1 MDWLS
6 PLIPVGISG
15 LAAGVYVAL
24 HFWNTAPPEGTEL
37 IGGDVVEKPI
47 PREIQQE
54 IDQDPEWWDREFH
67 KELAK
72 VQSKVEIDTGEDEY
86 IEERSLTSP
95 VIVMH
100 RVPKPYEYLGCTCRD
115 CKNARR
121 MR

>member
-15 LAAGVYVAL
+15 LAAGIYMAL
-24 HFWNTAPPEGTEL
+24 HFWNTAPLEP
-37 IGGDVVEKPI
+37 VEAPVTTTQVPI
-47 PREIQQE
+47 PREIRQE

-67 KELAK
+67 KELSR
-72 VQSKVEIDTGEDEY
+72 VSPKVEIDTGEDEY
-86 IEERSLTSP
+86 IEEVTFMGGSTLF
-95 VIVMH
+95 VI
-100 RVPKPYEYLGCTCRD
+100 PKPYEYLGCTCRD